1 MPMTTKELYWYWLA
15 SCPGVGI
22 GSIFAAA
29 NAGFSLEQLFSEPQL
44 LAQKPFRFSEQTR
57 KLLRQRA
64 DIALLLEEVERIER
78 QGIRIYTAISAGYPQ
93 LLKDLWRP
101 PAILYAVGQLQK
113 FPKKSIAMVGSRY
126 VSRKGAAA
134 AREVA
139 GALAGHGVTVVSGMA
154 RGIDTQCHWG
164 ALDAQ
169 GQTIAVLGCGVD
181 IIYPQENAE
190 LYAQICERGA
200 VVSEYPPGMTP
211 NPRHFPLRNRIIAG
225 LSQGVVLGEAGLRS
239 GANIT
244 VNYACDANRDVF
256 VIDKRDGSGN
266 GETIHKLV
274 SMGATPI
281 REATEIIEY
290 YDWNRKQSVA
300 TKQKE
305 TLKPPPGLDFFQ
317 GELYNLLLKGDFS
330 MQQMVDLLGQP
341 AAAVSTA
348 LTMLELKGI
357 VERLPGN
364 VFGLR
369 VERH

>member
-29 NAGFSLEQLFSEPQL
+29 NAGLSLEQLFTESQL
-44 LAQKPFRFSEQTR
+44 LEQKPFRFSEQTR
-57 KLLRQRA
+57 TLLRQRA
-64 DIALLLEEVERIER
+64 NIALLLEEVERIEG
-78 QGIRIYTAISAGYPQ
+78 QGIRIYTAISAGYPK

-101 PAILYAVGQLQK
+101 PAILYAVGRLQE
-113 FPKKSIAMVGSRY
+113 FPEKSVAMVGSRY

-139 GALAGHGVTVVSGMA
+139 GALAAQDITVVSGMA

-164 ALDAQ
+164 ALDAH

-200 VVSEYPPGMTP
+200 VVSEYPPGTTP

-225 LSQGVVLGEAGLRS
+225 LAQGVVLGEAGLRS

-256 VIDKRDGSGN
+256 VIDKRDGGGN
-266 GETIHKLV
+266 GETIHKLI

-281 REATEIIEY
+281 RDAAEIMQY
-290 YDWNRKQSVA
+290 YGWNRKQSV
-300 TKQKE
+300 TGRQKE
-305 TLKPPPGLDFFQ
+305 IRTPPPGLDFFQ
-317 GELYNLLLKGDFS
+317 TELYNLLLKGDFS
-330 MQQMVDLLGQP
+330 MQQMVELLNQP

-348 LTMLELKGI
+348 LTMLELKGMI
-357 VERLPGN
+357 ERLPGN

-369 VERH
+369 AERH